1 MNTFRINLVLGT
13 VLAFASMVFAQNQ
26 EPLAGMSQWW
36 DRPIVRN
43 LGLSDDQFKQI
54 RAVVRES
61 RDHLIELRAAV
72 RKAEADLKDEMDEEK
87 VDMKKAESAI
97 ERVVAARSEL
107 MRAVS
112 VMSLKLRVILTPAQW
127 QELEKR
133 RIRPTN
139 APALRGGGAGRKA
152 GRGANRPQLY

>member
-1 MNTFRINLVLGT
+1 MNTFRIGLFLGA
-13 VLAFASMVFAQNQ
+13 VLAFASAASAQNQ
-26 EPLAGMSQWW
+26 EPFLGMSQWW

-61 RDHLIELRAAV
+61 RDRLIELRAAV

-87 VDMKKAESAI
+87 VDMKRAESAI
-97 ERVVAARSEL
+97 ERVIAARSEL
-107 MRAVS
+107 IRAVS

-133 RIRPTN
+133 RIRPAS
-139 APALRGGGAGRKA
+139 APGLRGGGAGRKA
-152 GRGANRPQLY
+152 DRGVNRPDLY